1 MSDKAWEKSGVDAP
15 AFSVHGQ
22 IYLKET
28 IPGTKGGMVAP
39 HEVTH
44 VMRQV
49 EFAPYLDF
57 LERTPTM
64 LNMGNEYVRAALELV
79 AAHRGKTLD
88 TIDPSILYDEFN
100 AMMYGSIAVGNT
112 NIFQNGKG
120 SGMFH
125 DFDAYAKELTELH
138 QRFRAAREAKALQ
151 DKAGRDTMGAGKY
164 SLKEDEN
171 SDIVRRNQTESE
183 GAGTFRGTSA
193 QTDQASD
200 TGRSGQNRQGVGGEV
215 RSEVGSTV
223 RREEFLR
230 EHRER
235 GDRSVRLK
243 GEYLEGGWS

>member
-1 MSDKAWEKSGVDAP
+1 MPSFAVSDDVWSKGDVDAP

-22 IYLKET
+22 IYFRET
-28 IPGTKGGMVAP
+28 IPESYQGMVAP

-57 LERTPTM
+57 VERTPTM
-64 LNMGNEYVRAALELV
+64 LNMNDDYTTLVLEHIAAL
-79 AAHRGKTLD
+79 RGQTLD

-138 QRFRAAREAKALQ
+138 QRFKAERETKALQ
-151 DKAGRDTMGAGKY
+151 DKAGRDTMGAGK
-164 SLKEDEN
+164 
-171 SDIVRRNQTESE
+171 V
-183 GAGTFRGTSA
+183 F
-193 QTDQASD
+193 
-200 TGRSGQNRQGVGGEV
+200 
-215 RSEVGSTV
+215 
-223 RREEFLR
+223 F
-230 EHRER
+230 
-235 GDRSVRLK
+235 
-243 GEYLEGGWS
+243 EGG